1 MNAIEI
7 RDLLFSYKDNKP
19 ILKIPSLTIAKG
31 DCVFLHGPSGSGKS
45 TLLGQLSGVLD
56 PSARQFDILGQ
67 SYLGMSGAS
76 RDRFRA
82 VSIGYIF
89 QVFNLV
95 PFLNVEENIRLP
107 EVFGRSKSAQYPN
120 AEDELMDLS
129 SKLGISALLKKPVLQ
144 LSIGQQQRVAAAR
157 ALFGSP
163 GLILADEPTS
173 ALDEDARISFLDLI
187 FAQVAR
193 EKSTLVFVS
202 HDKSLASRFSKTLS
216 LPEINEVKSS
226 HLVHGRTV

>member
-1 MNAIEI
+1 M
-7 RDLLFSYKDNKP
+7 
-19 ILKIPSLTIAKG
+19 
-31 DCVFLHGPSGSGKS
+31 
-45 TLLGQLSGVLD
+45 
-56 PSARQFDILGQ
+56 
-67 SYLGMSGAS
+67 
-76 RDRFRA
+76 
-82 VSIGYIF
+82 SIGYIF